1 MALPALSI
9 PATPLQ
15 MLPYTRMHR
24 KSDQSHSLNTPHTQ
38 MQSAKSGTNAQSLL
52 PKMGFPATTLRI
64 THALQSEAKGHP
76 PEQANDKPPTQAR
89 QSEYDVGG

>member
-1 MALPALSI
+1 MALSALSI

-15 MLPYTRMHR
+15 MLPYTRIHR

-52 PKMGFPATTLRI
+52 LRRASRLPLSKSPM
-64 THALQSEAKGHP
+64 HSSQSRQAPPRTGQRQASDAGEAI
-76 PEQANDKPPTQAR
+76 R
-89 QSEYDVGG
+89 I